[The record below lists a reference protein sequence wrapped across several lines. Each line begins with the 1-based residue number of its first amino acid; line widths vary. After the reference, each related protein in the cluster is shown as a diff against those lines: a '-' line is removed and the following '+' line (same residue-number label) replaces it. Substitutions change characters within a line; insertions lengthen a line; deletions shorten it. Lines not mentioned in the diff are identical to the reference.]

1 MNNYDALLKALV
13 TVIVRYYL
21 SKKSSNILKQEN
33 SLVDNILQKKDS
45 EIESKL
51 GQFIIEATSEEE
63 SIRRSLHEYILFTAI
78 SLKKHMENPKFIPDN
93 EGLTHFQKQLLQ
105 FLLTIQ
111 LLAKTSQKNTVDVNY
126 NGKNRAVYGLQN
138 GIFTASLCTSGIFL
152 KEILFEPLQLTF
164 DTDKNHLKQTVL
176 LMDQDL
182 RIKTLCQ
189 ANILLENKNEQL
201 ERELL
206 QEKRN
211 LSDAKE
217 HYQRVAEELNDRTEK
232 LKVLE
237 HRKQALVSEMMK
249 EKENLENAKKNYEK
263 AEEELQEEWLKLTSN
278 LTQVQHDD
286 SQLSKKVTG
295 DESNLSSQLPTIQ
308 KTNESKILSIGNKPA
323 VKLFW
328 SPSKEHGYK
337 VSVSNPLRFMTV
349 AIRLFARNLEKLVE
363 QIETRLQD
371 EIKEK
376 LSQQQ
381 NSH

>member
-1 MNNYDALLKALV
+1 
-13 TVIVRYYL
+13 
-21 SKKSSNILKQEN
+21 
-33 SLVDNILQKKDS
+33 
-45 EIESKL
+45 
-51 GQFIIEATSEEE
+51 
-63 SIRRSLHEYILFTAI
+63 
-78 SLKKHMENPKFIPDN
+78 MENPKFIPDN

-182 RIKTLCQ
+182 RIKNLCQ